1 MVKSGNE
8 FSKPKELVDLD
19 MEIAL
24 SEAAILEM
32 VVGLSEVTPEEV
44 ERVKYELLSYE
55 LNIRNLMLGGIIN
68 VELCVEYMKFIQ
80 ILVYHLKRL
89 LE

>member
-32 VVGLSEVTPEEV
+32 VVGLSEVTLEEV